1 MHKIIKPKNG
11 WEEEF
16 LSDDSDR
23 KYATDTLDEKL
34 KGCSFIKEVK
44 ENETYASEVRYEE
57 RVHNS
62 LVFVEAVVFRKNGSF
77 LGENGLTDLQYF
89 KRKGFTGP
97 ECKTKASE
105 YGGELKKDIDLI
117 YFP

>member
-1 MHKIIKPKNG
+1 MHSITSPRDG

-23 KYATDTLDEKL
+23 KYINNSLEEEL
-34 KGCSFIKEVK
+34 KGCSFIKEIK
-44 ENETYASEVRYEE
+44 ENETYASEIRYEE
-57 RVHNS
+57 KIHNF

-77 LGENGLTDLQYF
+77 LGENGLTDLRLF
-89 KRKGFTGP
+89 RRKGFQGD
-97 ECKTKASE
+97 ECKTNASD
-105 YGGELKKDIDLI
+105 YASKLKKDIDLI